1 MWKKSVTP
9 RMAKWPAAAK
19 KCSSRG
25 LATQGDPRFTILHRD
40 PPTTMRRSLSREG
53 SKSSSGNPSLSAP
66 ISAAG
71 RRHRPRLIPHRTPGH
86 PRRGAAARSVPAET
100 NEQDYKQRERS
111 TLGFRDLTTEQMSAE
126 HGTSARGWATAAE
139 GAVRGRM
146 QGARE
151 RAVDGC
157 GDEAEADTQRSLAS
171 GRGGGV
177 WRCDWSGAF
186 VSELG
191 VGAAGGR
198 GD

>member
-1 MWKKSVTP
+1 MWKNSVTP

-40 PPTTMRRSLSREG
+40 PPTTMRRSLPREG

-126 HGTSARGWATAAE
+126 HGTSARGWGDRRRGSRP
-139 GAVRGRM
+139 GADAGRP
-146 QGARE
+146 GESGGRT
-151 RAVDGC
+151 RRRR
-157 GDEAEADTQRSLAS
+157 TRSLARGWRLEVRLVWRLRFRVGCRGS
-171 GRGGGV
+171 GRK
-177 WRCDWSGAF
+177 R
-186 VSELG
+186 
-191 VGAAGGR
+191 R
-198 GD
+198 